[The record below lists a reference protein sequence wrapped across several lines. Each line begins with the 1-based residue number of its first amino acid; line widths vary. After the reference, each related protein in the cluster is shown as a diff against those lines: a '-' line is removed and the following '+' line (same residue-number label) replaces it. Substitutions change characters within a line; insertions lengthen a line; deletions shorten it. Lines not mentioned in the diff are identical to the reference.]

1 MRQLTLIRHGLT
13 AWNKT
18 GQFQGHTNIP
28 LSEEGKAQAKAL
40 AKYLEKASN
49 SVDKVYS
56 SPLSRSF
63 ETAEIVFPE
72 ANVVQDDRLKE
83 IHFGLFEGSTQSQNE
98 AHESWD
104 WWYQDPF
111 KRKAPNGE
119 SYEDLRLRV
128 VSWLEDLPKLER
140 IVAVAHSGTIQMLL
154 SHILGIEHPKWRKRF
169 YLRHTSITRI
179 LFNDD
184 HALIERVNDSRHLA
198 PLADDP
204 FLD

>member
-13 AWNKT
+13 DWNKT

-28 LSEEGKAQAKAL
+28 LSEEGKAQAKVL
-40 AKYLEKASN
+40 ANYLEKASN

-56 SPLSRSF
+56 SPLIRAL

-72 ANVVQDDRLKE
+72 ASIVQDDRLKE

-111 KRKAPNGE
+111 KRKAPQGE

-128 VSWLEDLPKLER
+128 ISWLEDLPKLER

-169 YLRHTSITRI
+169 YLRHTSITHI
-179 LFNDD
+179 LFHDD

-198 PLADDP
+198 LLADDP

>member
-28 LSEEGKAQAKAL
+28 LSEEGKAQAKTL

-56 SPLSRSF
+56 SPLIRAL

-72 ANVVQDDRLKE
+72 ATIVQDDRLKE
-83 IHFGLFEGSTQSQNE
+83 VHFGLFEGSTQSQNE

-104 WWYQDPF
+104 WWYQDTF
-111 KRKAPNGE
+111 KRKAPQGE

-128 VSWLEDLPKLER
+128 ISWLEDLPKLER

-179 LFNDD
+179 LFHDS
-184 HALIERVNDSRHLA
+184 HALIERVNDSRHLRT
-198 PLADDP
+198 LADDP